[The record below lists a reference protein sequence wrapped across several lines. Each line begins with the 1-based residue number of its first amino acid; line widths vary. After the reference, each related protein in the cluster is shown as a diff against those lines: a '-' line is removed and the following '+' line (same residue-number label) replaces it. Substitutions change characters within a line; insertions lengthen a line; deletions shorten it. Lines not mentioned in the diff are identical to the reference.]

1 MVLPYLSN
9 KNQLIIDETGIKFQ
23 DGRPPMQPRLSLN
36 QNRINS
42 IRMPLIQF
50 AGFYM
55 KPLDEADDVT
65 NEPFF

>member
-1 MVLPYLSN
+1 
-9 KNQLIIDETGIKFQ
+9 
-23 DGRPPMQPRLSLN
+23 MQPRLWLN

-42 IRMPLIQF
+42 LRMPLIQF

-65 NEPFF
+65 NKPFF